1 MESLILLYLTK
12 SKNKMS
18 KENYIFEFEGIKFP
32 KKVKSSSG
40 RYISFENYILP
51 SSNYNKCSRNSHL
64 DNKHRSSQEKVLDY
78 LISINHFNVKVIREF
93 PVIRRDGDGL
103 FYLIDYYIPTKGI
116 AIELDSGFHNKN
128 EDNIRDSYLRSLGLK
143 IFRIYNLFN
152 EFESNIK
159 YIKDIIESEP
169 DNFILFDYSDIIKD
183 YIEYLHK
190 GNNLSST
197 EENKLKMSDDELLKK
212 LIRPKWREAVLK
224 LNSYDN
230 KIIESL
236 RVDDM
241 YSFIIPLDEIYKLIP
256 LKEKQVRAY
265 NSLTRYLSEFN
276 IILKVKSPKNK

>member
-1 MESLILLYLTK
+1 M
-12 SKNKMS
+12 N

-40 RYISFENYILP
+40 RYISFEKFILSE
-51 SSNYNKCSRNSHL
+51 SSENRCHRKYHL
-64 DNKHRSSQEKVLDY
+64 SNRSSQEKVLDY
-78 LISINHFNVKVIREF
+78 LISINHFDIKIIKEF

-152 EFESNIK
+152 DFENNIK
-159 YIKDIIESEP
+159 YIKDIIKSEK
-169 DNFILFDYSDIIKD
+169 DNSISFDYSDIIED
-183 YIEYLHK
+183 YIEYIHNE
-190 GNNLSST
+190 NNPSSI
-197 EENKLKMSDDELLKK
+197 EKDRLEMNDDELLKK
-212 LIRPKWREAVLK
+212 LIRPKWREAVFK

-236 RVDDM
+236 REDNM

-276 IILKVKSPKNK
+276 IILKVMSPKNK

>member
-1 MESLILLYLTK
+1 M
-12 SKNKMS
+12 NK
-18 KENYIFEFEGIKFP
+18 EDHIFEFEGIKFP

-40 RYISFENYILP
+40 KYISFEKFILSE
-51 SSNYNKCSRNSHL
+51 SSKNRCHRKYHL
-64 DNKHRSSQEKVLDY
+64 SNRSSQEKVLDY
-78 LISINHFNVKVIREF
+78 LISINHFDIKIIKEF

-265 NSLTRYLSEFN
+265 NSLTRYLGSLGILL
-276 IILKVKSPKNK
+276 IIESNKSKYNNMYD